1 MAEAI
6 TYADLRFV
14 KAPLKK
20 SISTRLEQDTED
32 YENGELTYEN
42 VQVPSAPEWPG
53 GMAPPGPRDK
63 AEVKPEQPPAAWST
77 VTSAAAGRVLPCCAA
92 YMHLLLLGLLLTC
105 LMLAVAAICLGMRYL
120 QVSQQLQQMDSVLEA
135 TNSSLRQQLHRKI
148 TQEGKREEELQ
159 GSRRELAQ
167 SQKALQGEQG
177 RRQAAEGQLQA
188 CQSDKEKTE
197 ENLQREERQRS
208 TLEQRLSNMQDTL
221 KPFFKCSSP
230 ENCCPVGWIQKRKS
244 CFYFSPTQK
253 SWEDSRK
260 HCKSLSSDLA
270 VLKDL
275 QSQYYSSR
283 SDSREIINLL
293 TSDGNLFESC
303 WIGLSLDKNWKW
315 IDGTPVSESRIQSS
329 RWLGTQ
335 NSNCAKVQMKYWAPL
350 QQEDCSNRLPCI
362 CEMPAF
368 RHPDGEHSLHLN

>member
-77 VTSAAAGRVLPCCAA
+77 VTSAAAGRVLP
-92 YMHLLLLGLLLTC
+92 
-105 LMLAVAAICLGMRYL
+105 YL

>member
-77 VTSAAAGRVLPCCAA
+77 VTSAAAGRVLP
-92 YMHLLLLGLLLTC
+92 
-105 LMLAVAAICLGMRYL
+105 YL

-167 SQKALQGEQG
+167 SQKALTGG
-177 RRQAAEGQLQA
+177 TRA
-188 CQSDKEKTE
+188 
-197 ENLQREERQRS
+197 
-208 TLEQRLSNMQDTL
+208 
-221 KPFFKCSSP
+221 SP
-230 ENCCPVGWIQKRKS
+230 GC
-244 CFYFSPTQK
+244 
-253 SWEDSRK
+253 
-260 HCKSLSSDLA
+260 
-270 VLKDL
+270 
-275 QSQYYSSR
+275 
-283 SDSREIINLL
+283 
-293 TSDGNLFESC
+293 
-303 WIGLSLDKNWKW
+303 
-315 IDGTPVSESRIQSS
+315 
-329 RWLGTQ
+329 
-335 NSNCAKVQMKYWAPL
+335 
-350 QQEDCSNRLPCI
+350 
-362 CEMPAF
+362 
-368 RHPDGEHSLHLN
+368 

>member
-167 SQKALQGEQG
+167 SQKALTGG
-177 RRQAAEGQLQA
+177 TRA
-188 CQSDKEKTE
+188 
-197 ENLQREERQRS
+197 
-208 TLEQRLSNMQDTL
+208 
-221 KPFFKCSSP
+221 SP
-230 ENCCPVGWIQKRKS
+230 GC
-244 CFYFSPTQK
+244 
-253 SWEDSRK
+253 
-260 HCKSLSSDLA
+260 
-270 VLKDL
+270 
-275 QSQYYSSR
+275 
-283 SDSREIINLL
+283 
-293 TSDGNLFESC
+293 
-303 WIGLSLDKNWKW
+303 
-315 IDGTPVSESRIQSS
+315 
-329 RWLGTQ
+329 
-335 NSNCAKVQMKYWAPL
+335 
-350 QQEDCSNRLPCI
+350 
-362 CEMPAF
+362 
-368 RHPDGEHSLHLN
+368 